1 MNITEEKM
9 VDILKILKKDYGVIA
24 VKSEFETEGSRKNEL
39 TKLRDIISKAG
50 LKMYIKIGGCE
61 AVRDLDDCKILGA
74 DGIMAPMIETPF
86 AASKFRKAFNKVFP
100 SKDDGVIDRI
110 INLET
115 ITAYENMDNIFREN
129 SDFLDTVVIGRSDFS
144 SSCSIPKS
152 EINGQKMFE
161 YCKTIIDKSNDYGF
175 NSAFGGTL
183 SVNSIDF
190 IKKLEDSI
198 DRIETRKIVFDIEKL
213 DGNYANAIDTA
224 ITFEYLYLKN
234 KLNYYQSVVD
244 EDKARCDELK
254 NRVNVEL

>member
-1 MNITEEKM
+1 MNTTEEKM
-9 VDILKILKKDYGVIA
+9 VEILKILKKDYGVIA

-144 SSCSIPKS
+144 S
-152 EINGQKMFE
+152 
-161 YCKTIIDKSNDYGF
+161 
-175 NSAFGGTL
+175 
-183 SVNSIDF
+183 
-190 IKKLEDSI
+190 
-198 DRIETRKIVFDIEKL
+198 
-213 DGNYANAIDTA
+213 
-224 ITFEYLYLKN
+224 
-234 KLNYYQSVVD
+234 
-244 EDKARCDELK
+244 
-254 NRVNVEL
+254 

>member
-1 MNITEEKM
+1 M
-9 VDILKILKKDYGVIA
+9 V
-24 VKSEFETEGSRKNEL
+24 R
-39 TKLRDIISKAG
+39 
-50 LKMYIKIGGCE
+50 
-61 AVRDLDDCKILGA
+61 
-74 DGIMAPMIETPF
+74 
-86 AASKFRKAFNKVFP
+86 
-100 SKDDGVIDRI
+100 
-110 INLET
+110 
-115 ITAYENMDNIFREN
+115 
-129 SDFLDTVVIGRSDFS
+129 
-144 SSCSIPKS
+144 
-152 EINGQKMFE
+152 
-161 YCKTIIDKSNDYGF
+161 
-175 NSAFGGTL
+175 TL